1 MADAKTITAIVLAIT
16 SLLAAGYIITG
27 KTYYCVDSKVTAECN
42 SLSAYY
48 SLSNGKCWSTSGNK
62 LCKTGWEKVNDYLNY
77 TQPKNQTQSVNLSNG
92 DYLCNNQRP
101 ISECKNSDGKLI
113 LRIKN

>member
-1 MADAKTITAIVLAIT
+1 MADAKTIAAIVLAIT
-16 SLLAAGYIITG
+16 SILATGYIITD
-27 KTYYCVDSKVTAECN
+27 KTYYCVDSKITTDCN
-42 SLSAYY
+42 SLSQYY

-62 LCKTGWEKVNDYLNY
+62 LCKTGWEKVQDYIK
-77 TQPKNQTQSVNLSNG
+77 TQPSNTTQINLSNG